1 MTNPF
6 KLRDKVRDDCY
17 IYFDKNIRTLEK
29 DSDSKI
35 DPTVLGLEDND
46 VDAFRHACVSGILTM
61 EYNEMAADILGR
73 LNEYLTLD
81 LYSNSKDPRSLNMDL
96 WNNSIGRKYGKMSKT
111 QEELFKLIHRALSNG
126 ELIISLDDTRKYIG
140 KDHNPVNKSKP
151 IIVLEENKSSR
162 NELFFDLILRT
173 TLTRSEFV
181 TKIKE
186 GDYPAYTVKVINGIN
201 TPTSKPDSRE
211 TNNLD

>member
-73 LNEYLTLD
+73 LNEY
-81 LYSNSKDPRSLNMDL
+81 
-96 WNNSIGRKYGKMSKT
+96 
-111 QEELFKLIHRALSNG
+111 
-126 ELIISLDDTRKYIG
+126 
-140 KDHNPVNKSKP
+140 
-151 IIVLEENKSSR
+151 
-162 NELFFDLILRT
+162 
-173 TLTRSEFV
+173 
-181 TKIKE
+181 
-186 GDYPAYTVKVINGIN
+186 
-201 TPTSKPDSRE
+201 
-211 TNNLD
+211 